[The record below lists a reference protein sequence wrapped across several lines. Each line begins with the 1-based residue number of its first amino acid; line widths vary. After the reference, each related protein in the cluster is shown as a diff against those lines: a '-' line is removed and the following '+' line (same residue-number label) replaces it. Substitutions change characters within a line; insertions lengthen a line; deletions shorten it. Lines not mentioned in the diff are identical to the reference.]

1 MNSMRKFDYSHV
13 SNDNDMSNTSRRNPI
28 RVIDH
33 YGSGTTT
40 RNSNNTNNNS
50 SSANSSSNY
59 QAQQQVSSR
68 NSPISIKIETHSPV
82 HLKSTSNLYEST
94 TTSSSGASSF
104 QQQQQHNQSSPSHD
118 QKFNGRSNC
127 SPPKKRPLLLY
138 FFFQLS
144 PICVPLEIMI
154 FFKNLY
160 LNFFYLQPLGMSA

>member
-1 MNSMRKFDYSHV
+1 MNAMRQFDYSHV

-33 YGSGTTT
+33 YGSGTTA
-40 RNSNNTNNNS
+40 RNSNTTNNN
-50 SSANSSSNY
+50 SSNY
-59 QAQQQVSSR
+59 QAQQHVSSR

-104 QQQQQHNQSSPSHD
+104 QQQQQQHNQNSPSHD

-127 SPPKKRPLLLY
+127 SPQKLRPLLLY
-138 FFFQLS
+138 LDFFLVVFPPPVSLWR
-144 PICVPLEIMI
+144 L
-154 FFKNLY
+154 
-160 LNFFYLQPLGMSA
+160 